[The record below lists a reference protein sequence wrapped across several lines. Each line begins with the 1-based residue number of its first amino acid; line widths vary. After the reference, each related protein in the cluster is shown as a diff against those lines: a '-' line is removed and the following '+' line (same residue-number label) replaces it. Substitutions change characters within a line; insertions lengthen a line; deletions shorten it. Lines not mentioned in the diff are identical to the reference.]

1 MSNTRRWL
9 ICGILA
15 VALALS
21 GCSSSEPDRDLSEL
35 GAQGH
40 EIFLSRGCSACHG
53 EDGEGGV
60 GPAWQGLA
68 GSTVR
73 LEGGA
78 TVVVD
83 TEYLRRA
90 MVDPQAEIVE
100 GVTITMPVSE
110 LSEDEII
117 ALIAYIEE
125 LQ

>member
-1 MSNTRRWL
+1 M
-9 ICGILA
+9 
-15 VALALS
+15 VALALA
-21 GCSSSEPDRDLSEL
+21 GCSSSEPDRELSEL
-35 GAQGH
+35 GAQGR
-40 EIFLSRGCSACHG
+40 EISLSRGCSACHG
-53 EDGEGGV
+53 DDGEGGV

-73 LEGGA
+73 LEGGTA
-78 TVVVD
+78 VVVD
-83 TEYLRRA
+83 ADYLRRA

-110 LSEDEII
+110 LTEDEIV